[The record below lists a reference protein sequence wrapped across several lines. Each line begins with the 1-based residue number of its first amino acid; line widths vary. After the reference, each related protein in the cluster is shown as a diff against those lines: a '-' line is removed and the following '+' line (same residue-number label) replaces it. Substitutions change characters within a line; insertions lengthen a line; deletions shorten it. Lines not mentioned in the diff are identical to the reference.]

1 MLTVILGFA
10 TSLVY
15 GFADFFGAIA
25 ARRINAVLVTF
36 LSGVS
41 GLLFLLSL
49 TPALGA
55 SFDQE
60 TLFWGI
66 SAGIASAFA
75 MTCLYASLAIGPISI
90 VSPLGAVVSAIVPAA
105 VGFALGERFGWIG
118 WIALGVILVAV
129 VLVGFVPGEAVRLP
143 SAKGLILG
151 IAAGTG
157 IGVVLICLAMAPDE
171 SGLGPV
177 ILLRSVSAGILG
189 GLLLIRI
196 IASKARNAGN
206 AGDANNAKTFKLTN
220 GKVERKFWLA
230 VIVAG
235 LFDSSANVF
244 FLLAARVP
252 DGTLTVV
259 SVLTALYPLGTI
271 ILARLVLKER
281 IALVQQ
287 IGIGL
292 ALGGSVLLALN

>member
-36 LSGVS
+36 LSGIS

-49 TPALGA
+49 SPALGA

-196 IASKARNAGN
+196 IASKAKNASN
-206 AGDANNAKTFKLTN
+206 AGDADNSKTFKLTN

>member
-36 LSGVS
+36 LSGIS

-49 TPALGA
+49 SPALGA

-66 SAGIASAFA
+66 SAGVASAFA

-90 VSPLGAVVSAIVPAA
+90 VSPLGAVVSAIVPTA

-244 FLLAARVP
+244 FLLAARVA